1 MRIVFQNVKFQ
12 SKTQEKNWFYGK
24 MTGTLTWHY
33 LESKLTFYIKK
44 NNYVSAKCFSQDTQH
59 LYCTFRITDLVFL
72 L

>member
-33 LESKLTFYIKK
+33 SESKLTFYIKK
-44 NNYVSAKCFSQDTQH
+44 IIMSPQNA
-59 LYCTFRITDLVFL
+59 LVKIHNIYIVL
-72 L
+72 LE

>member
-1 MRIVFQNVKFQ
+1 MRIVFQNVMFQ
-12 SKTQEKNWFYGK
+12 SKTQEKTGFTGK
-24 MTGTLTWHY
+24 LTWHY

-59 LYCTFRITDLVFL
+59 LCCTFRITDLVFL